1 VIPRPR
7 PRVRPAG
14 FAMRLPA
21 LSYAVE
27 AVLGAGVA
35 VLGFVVAWP
44 DEPGWPKPVV
54 AAPAPAAPHGLPA
67 ARPPGAAQPAPADP
81 ARALADKEA
90 AEAGAAKVAAA
101 RYPLKYDP
109 VRARDVRARHVMAFR
124 AQTVG
129 AFEQTPGR
137 DAPWADL
144 ARAAL
149 DLRARDI
156 AHQQLADEQSSDLA
170 REARAAIAKAV
181 EAGCDDPLVAYWHLR
196 NVSPNTVPRD
206 PAVFR
211 AAVER
216 VYASSY
222 PAVRRIHAVHNWIMA
237 AHLLAPY
244 HPARADLPEWEV
256 RYWDLLAA
264 AARERDL
271 VVDEEL
277 VDLAEMWQSHRKD
290 HGGSREQALSE
301 WDRHLRR
308 AGAREY
314 LRRTVRGI
322 GLVRLAWDARG
333 GGVASTVTEEGW
345 REFSARLLDAR
356 ETLADAADADPDG
369 YSAPTAMLSV
379 CMGMGLERVDME
391 FTFRDAMA
399 ANPDNRQACAAK
411 LECLH
416 PKWFGGEG
424 YEEFLAFAWV
434 LALHPGDGRLGTA
447 ALASLTSN
455 FPVAGPRYEAS
466 RDWVT
471 QFYSKTEVWAV
482 VRTAAERTL
491 REHPG
496 DTYTLN
502 LLARMAVLAG
512 RNGEAAGYFE
522 RIGTD
527 FSPRVFVDQ
536 NEYHTFRGHA
546 GLPPPRR

>member
-1 VIPRPR
+1 MIPRA
-7 PRVRPAG
+7 RVRSAG
-14 FAMRLPA
+14 FVMRLPA
-21 LSYAVE
+21 LSYAAE

-35 VLGFVVAWP
+35 VLGFVVVWP
-44 DEPGWPKPVV
+44 DEPRRPKPIA
-54 AAPAPAAPHGLPA
+54 AAPAPPAPGLPA
-67 ARPPGAAQPAPADP
+67 ARPPGPGAVTPGDP
-81 ARALADKEA
+81 SHALADKEA
-90 AEAGAAKVAAA
+90 AEAGAATVAAA

-129 AFEQTPGR
+129 AFERTAGK

-170 REARAAIAKAV
+170 RDARAALERAV
-181 EAGCDDPLVAYWHLR
+181 EAGCDDPLVEYWHLR
-196 NVSPNTVPRD
+196 NTSPNTVPRD

-216 VYASSY
+216 VYASPY

-237 AHLLAPY
+237 AHLLGPDD
-244 HPARADLPEWEV
+244 PARADLPEWEQ
-256 RYWDLLAA
+256 RYWELLAA

-277 VDLAEMWQSHRKD
+277 IDLAATWQSHRTD
-290 HGGSREQALSE
+290 HGGTREQALAE

-308 AGAREY
+308 AGARDY

-322 GLVRLAWDARG
+322 GLVHLAWDARG
-333 GGVASTVTEEGW
+333 GGVAATVTEEGW
-345 REFSARLLDAR
+345 RVFHARLLDAR
-356 ETLADAADADPDG
+356 EALADAADADPDG

-379 CMGMGLERVDME
+379 CMGMGLERVDVE

-399 ANPDNRQACAAK
+399 ANPDNRRACAAK
-411 LECLH
+411 LELLH
-416 PKWFGGEG
+416 PKWSGGEG

-455 FPVAGPRYEAS
+455 FPVVGPRYEAS
-466 RDWVT
+466 RGWVM
-471 QFYSKTEVWAV
+471 QFYAKSEVWAV
-482 VRTAAERTL
+482 VRAAGERTL

-502 LLARMAVLAG
+502 LLARVAVLAG
-512 RNGEAAGYFE
+512 RHDVAGEYFE
-522 RIGTD
+522 RIGAD
-527 FSPRVFVDQ
+527 FSPRVFTDQ
-536 NEYHTFRGHA
+536 ADYFLFRERA